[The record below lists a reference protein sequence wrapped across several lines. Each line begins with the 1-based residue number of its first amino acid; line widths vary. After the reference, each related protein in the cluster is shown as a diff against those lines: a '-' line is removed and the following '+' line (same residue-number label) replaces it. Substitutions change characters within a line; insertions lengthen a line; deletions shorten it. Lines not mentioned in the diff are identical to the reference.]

1 MNIIIQKKLAKN
13 LGMEILPKEKLQH
26 LVDKSVEIL
35 ERVLNNQNISEQD
48 RAKIAARILEIE
60 NQTSNKNSSQS
71 DQKLLNQQNK
81 SEISD
86 DWKQWMAESKLGNYP
101 DILIIQE
108 MVKRGIDEQIAVAE
122 LNHLTTNPYF
132 KASNNM
138 MQLFRKLESM
148 LEVRHQIF
156 QLSPNSS
163 YIERRSRISKEEFLA
178 KYYATNTPVVITNMM
193 TEWQAL
199 SLWTPEYFKTHYGD
213 TDVEIQDNRNSDAQ
227 YEINKGRHKREL
239 KLSKYVDM
247 VVNGGDTNDYY
258 MVASNRN
265 FQRDKIKNLL
275 DDINV
280 YPDFL
285 DSSNTKGKIKLW
297 FGPGG
302 TITPVHHDQTN
313 LIGAQIY
320 GRKLWR
326 IISPDQTPFLY
337 NYQTVFSQVDLENPD
352 YYRYPLFKK
361 VKILEVILEPGEM
374 IFIPIGWWH
383 QVKSLNVSI
392 SLSLMNFIFPN
403 YYKYQ
408 NPNIQLKQL

>member
-1 MNIIIQKKLAKN
+1 
-13 LGMEILPKEKLQH
+13 
-26 LVDKSVEIL
+26 
-35 ERVLNNQNISEQD
+35 
-48 RAKIAARILEIE
+48 
-60 NQTSNKNSSQS
+60 
-71 DQKLLNQQNK
+71 
-81 SEISD
+81 
-86 DWKQWMAESKLGNYP
+86 
-101 DILIIQE
+101 
-108 MVKRGIDEQIAVAE
+108 MVKRGINEQIAVAE
-122 LNHLTTNPYF
+122 LSHLTANPYF

-148 LEVRHQIF
+148 LEVRHQIS

-193 TEWQAL
+193 TKWQAL

-213 TDVEIQDNRNSDAQ
+213 ANVEIQDNRNSDAQ
-227 YEINKGRHKREL
+227 YEINKGRHKRVL
-239 KLSKYVDM
+239 KLSEYVDM

-275 DDINV
+275 DDINF

-285 DSSNTKGKIKLW
+285 DSSNTKGQIKLW

-313 LIGAQIY
+313 LISAQVY

-337 NYQTVFSQVDLENPD
+337 NYQTVFSKVDLENPD

-361 VKILEVILEPGEM
+361 VKIIEVILEPGEM

-408 NPNIQLKQL
+408 NPSIQ

>member
-1 MNIIIQKKLAKN
+1 
-13 LGMEILPKEKLQH
+13 MEILPKEKLQH